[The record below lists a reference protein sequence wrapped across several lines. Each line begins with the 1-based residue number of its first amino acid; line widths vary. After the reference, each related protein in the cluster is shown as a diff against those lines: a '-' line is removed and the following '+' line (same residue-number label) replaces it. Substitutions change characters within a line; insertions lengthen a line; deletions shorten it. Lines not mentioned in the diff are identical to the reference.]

1 MAETKSTSSVFN
13 AAASPF
19 SFKPST
25 TSSTSS
31 ASNVPATVT
40 EESNDPED
48 KVPEPERKTY
58 VFFISLS
65 HYCLMNRRLKNWIC

>member
-48 KVPEPERKTY
+48 KVPEPERKT
-58 VFFISLS
+58 
-65 HYCLMNRRLKNWIC
+65 